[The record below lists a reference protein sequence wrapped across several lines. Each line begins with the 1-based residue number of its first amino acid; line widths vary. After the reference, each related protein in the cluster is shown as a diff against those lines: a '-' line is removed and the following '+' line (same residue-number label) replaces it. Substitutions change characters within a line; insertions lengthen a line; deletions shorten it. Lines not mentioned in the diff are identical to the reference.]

1 MMEILLDHYGQELN
15 LGDMVL
21 GAQGGGR
28 YKETRF
34 LHAVVVGRTK
44 KMIRLHQIHA
54 KDNREQVLR
63 RLKARGSKRGGKVFP
78 EELIRLQESFITRDE
93 IDKHHDVKL
102 DPRGVVLPKA
112 LQSKRTLSQ
121 SF

>member
-44 KMIRLHQIHA
+44 KMVRLHQIT
-54 KDNREQVLR
+54 RVLHY
-63 RLKARGSKRGGKVFP
+63 S
-78 EELIRLQESFITRDE
+78 
-93 IDKHHDVKL
+93 
-102 DPRGVVLPKA
+102 
-112 LQSKRTLSQ
+112 
-121 SF
+121 